1 MGVKI
6 GPLLREYDLGQEI
19 DYVFLEGKTIAIDA
33 LPTLYEMLTTIRDNK
48 GKPLR
53 DSRGRVTSHLV
64 GLFNRTCRMLSLGI
78 KPIFIFDGPP
88 HPLKSKTLEIRQQ
101 RKMIAKEKMEKAI
114 SLGDFEEAK
123 KYAKQ
128 SVVIDEHILNSSIR
142 LLELLGVPIIKAVHD
157 GEAQAAYMVK
167 KGDAFA
173 VSSPDYDS
181 FLFGSPRVI
190 RNLKMSLQKKEKPVL
205 FELNEILN
213 RLNLTQ
219 EQLVDMAILIGT
231 DYNPEGVEGI
241 GPKKAFEL
249 IRRYKSLEVIVE
261 RKIVRFKDPV
271 DPLEIKSIFLAPKV
285 VEDYKIDFKEPD
297 YDGVISLLVDEF
309 DFNEQRVEKELNDV
323 KKRLDREKRG
333 GIQASLDRFF
343 SS

>member
-1 MGVKI
+1 MGVRI
-6 GPLLREYDLGQEI
+6 GPLLKEIGLGQEI
-19 DYVFLEGKTIAIDA
+19 DYVYLEGKIIAIDA

-64 GLFNRTCRMLSLGI
+64 GLFNRTCRMLALGI
-78 KPIFIFDGPP
+78 KPVFVFDGPP

-114 SLGDFEEAK
+114 LVGDYAEAK

-128 SVVIDEHILNSSIR
+128 SVVIDEHILASSVK
-142 LLELLGVPIIKAVHD
+142 LLELLGVPIVKAVHD

-205 FELNEILN
+205 YELNDL
-213 RLNLTQ
+213 LKALKLTQ

-231 DYNPEGVEGI
+231 DYNPEGIEGI

-249 IRRYKSLEVIVE
+249 IKKYGSLENIVE
-261 RKIVRFKDPV
+261 KRIVKFKDPV
-271 DPLEIKSIFLAPKV
+271 DPLEIKNIFLNPEV
-285 VEDYKIDFKEPD
+285 NDEYRIEFNEPD
-297 YDGVISLLVDEF
+297 YNGVVSLLVDEF
-309 DFNEQRVEKELNDV
+309 DFNRDRVEKELNDV
-323 KKRLDREKRG
+323 KRRLEREKKG
-333 GIQASLDRFF
+333 GIQTSLDRFF